1 MTLASDDKVLI
12 LFRHAKAEQVPG
24 KPDHERELTGR
35 GIRDA
40 EVAGQWLHE
49 HALGAELVLCSPSVR
64 TRQTW
69 SAAEKGGASGENI
82 EYAPALYSSGE
93 SGVLDCVRE
102 SAGEAQVVL
111 VVGHNPTMAMLASG
125 LTEGDGSSQAH
136 ECLAAGFPTSSLAV
150 LRYSGPW
157 QRLEYGTARLE
168 RCHICRG

>member
-12 LFRHAKAEQVPG
+12 LFRHAKAEQVAG

-49 HALGAELVLCSPSVR
+49 HALGAELVLCSPSAR

-69 SAAEKGGASGENI
+69 SAAEKGGACGENI
-82 EYAPALYSSGE
+82 EYPPELYSGGE
-93 SGVLDCVRE
+93 RGVLDCVRE

-157 QRLEYGTARLE
+157 QRLDYGMARLE